1 LLIHPERAKWRQR
14 PPLIARPRYDG
25 KGMTMLPQRLR
36 EGYAAFRAGRLAAE
50 QSRYRELAE
59 YGQSPST
66 MVIGCCDSRVSP
78 EVIFDVG
85 ELFVVRNVGN
95 LIPPFSPDAGYHG
108 VSSALE
114 YGAAVLKVP
123 HIVVLGHARCGG
135 VQAFAEGAAAGDF
148 IGRWISLLAPV
159 AAAFG
164 PRERAADD
172 YLTRLEQASIVASL
186 QNLRTFPFVKARCD
200 DGTLSL
206 HGAYF
211 AVASGELSALDP
223 ASGRFVP
230 ITPPSSSPR

>member
-1 LLIHPERAKWRQR
+1 
-14 PPLIARPRYDG
+14 
-25 KGMTMLPQRLR
+25 MTMLPQRLR
-36 EGYAAFRAGRLAAE
+36 EGYAAFRDGRLAAE
-50 QSRYRELAE
+50 QNRYRELAE
-59 YGQSPST
+59 HGQTPET

-85 ELFVVRNVGN
+85 PGELFVVRNVGN
-95 LIPPFSPDAGYHG
+95 LIPPYSPDAAYHG

-135 VQAFAEGAAAGDF
+135 VQAFADGAAAGDF
-148 IGRWISLLAPV
+148 IGRWMSLLAPV
-159 AAAFG
+159 AAAIG

-186 QNLRTFPFVKARCD
+186 ENLRTFPFVKTRCD

-223 ASGRFVP
+223 ASGRFLPV
-230 ITPPSSSPR
+230 TPPSSSPR

>member
-1 LLIHPERAKWRQR
+1 
-14 PPLIARPRYDG
+14 
-25 KGMTMLPQRLR
+25 MTMLPQQLR

-59 YGQSPST
+59 RGQSPRT
-66 MVIGCCDSRVSP
+66 MVIGCCDSRVAP
-78 EVIFDVG
+78 ETIFDVGPG

-95 LIPPFSPDAGYHG
+95 LIPPYSPDSAYHG

-114 YGAAVLKVP
+114 YGAAVLKVQ

-135 VQAFAEGAAAGDF
+135 VQAFADGAAGGDF
-148 IGRWISLLAPV
+148 IGRWMSLLAPV
-159 AAAFG
+159 AAAIG

-172 YLTRLEQASIVASL
+172 YLTRLERASVIASL
-186 QNLRTFPFVKARCD
+186 QNLRTFPFINARCE
-200 DGTLSL
+200 DGTLTL

-211 AVASGELSALDP
+211 AVASGELSALDS

-230 ITPPSSSPR
+230 VTPPSASPR

>member
-1 LLIHPERAKWRQR
+1 
-14 PPLIARPRYDG
+14 
-25 KGMTMLPQRLR
+25 MTMLPQQLR

-59 YGQSPST
+59 RGQSPRT
-66 MVIGCCDSRVSP
+66 MVIGCCDSRVAP
-78 EVIFDVG
+78 ETIFDVGPG

-95 LIPPFSPDAGYHG
+95 LIPPYSPDAAHHG

-114 YGAAVLKVP
+114 YGAAVLKVQ

-135 VQAFAEGAAAGDF
+135 VQAFADGAAAGDF
-148 IGRWISLLAPV
+148 IGRWMSLLAPV
-159 AAAFG
+159 AAAIG
-164 PRERAADD
+164 PRDRVADD
-172 YLTRLEQASIVASL
+172 YLRRLERASVIASL
-186 QNLRTFPFVKARCD
+186 QNLRTFPFVETRCN

-211 AVASGELSALDP
+211 AVATGELSALDP

-230 ITPPSSSPR
+230 VTPPSASPQ

>member
-1 LLIHPERAKWRQR
+1 
-14 PPLIARPRYDG
+14 
-25 KGMTMLPQRLR
+25 MTMLPQHLR

-59 YGQSPST
+59 RGQSPRT
-66 MVIGCCDSRVSP
+66 MVIGCCDSRVAP
-78 EVIFDVG
+78 ETIFDVGPG

-95 LIPPFSPDAGYHG
+95 LIPPYSPDAAYHG

-114 YGAAVLKVP
+114 YGAAVLKVQ

-135 VQAFAEGAAAGDF
+135 VQAFADGAAAGDF
-148 IGRWISLLAPV
+148 IGRWMSLLAPV
-159 AAAFG
+159 AAAIG
-164 PRERAADD
+164 PRDRVADD
-172 YLTRLEQASIVASL
+172 YLRRLERASVIASL
-186 QNLRTFPFVKARCD
+186 QNLRTFPFVETRCN

-211 AVASGELSALDP
+211 AVATGELSALDS

-230 ITPPSSSPR
+230 VTPPSASPQ